1 MSTKTTILCSRQ
13 KDLRGGRG
21 READTESR
29 WQKLSGRGRE
39 KSFPT
44 KHIAELRGTL
54 PSWKTRR
61 WEKTTLHVFTA
72 KAEKKNLSEIRFCF
86 KRRIKRKAPGLS
98 LPRWA
103 VSQPSSGRVFGF
115 VPGSARHFTAHWAH
129 RARIDS
135 ATDTRRDLSIYKPQR
150 NGLLSKILPAP
161 KAGNLKG
168 IVTGISLLPFS
179 LPRWHGEGWALVCEL
194 LAW

>member
-1 MSTKTTILCSRQ
+1 MSTKSTILCSRQ

-61 WEKTTLHVFTA
+61 WEKTTLHRQ
-72 KAEKKNLSEIRFCF
+72 KKKPVRNQVLFQKKDKKESSWLVLTPLSCF
-86 KRRIKRKAPGLS
+86 PGQPGQGFWVSPWQRSPFHSTLS
-98 LPRWA
+98 A
-103 VSQPSSGRVFGF
+103 Q
-115 VPGSARHFTAHWAH
+115 
-129 RARIDS
+129 IDS

>member
-1 MSTKTTILCSRQ
+1 MAETVREREGKKFPYKTYCWIKRN
-13 KDLRGGRG
+13 
-21 READTESR
+21 A
-29 WQKLSGRGRE
+29 
-39 KSFPT
+39 
-44 KHIAELRGTL
+44 AELKNQALG
-54 PSWKTRR
+54 KDD
-61 WEKTTLHVFTA
+61 TA
-72 KAEKKNLSEIRFCF
+72 RLYCKGRKKNLSEIRFCF
-86 KRRIKRKAPGLS
+86 KRRIKRKAPGWS

-129 RARIDS
+129 TARIDS

-179 LPRWHGEGWALVCEL
+179 LPRSHGEGWALVCEL